1 MLFNKVTFQAN
12 QELVYDLVDAK
23 YLFLYS
29 CLIALGASIVL
40 MILMICC
47 AGLVFWL
54 IVLAAI
60 GLLIAFGVVMLMAE
74 YYPQKLNDG
83 VNAARVKYLSF
94 IKVNKT
100 WITLICVFCFLL
112 ALYLLFIICK
122 YGKVITK
129 VIPVIKKSFST
140 ALANSMLIFLSI
152 FTMML

>member
-29 CLIALGASIVL
+29 CLIALGTSIVL

-60 GLLIAFGVVMLMAE
+60 GLLITFGVVMLLAE
-74 YYPQKLNDG
+74 Y
-83 VNAARVKYLSF
+83 
-94 IKVNKT
+94 
-100 WITLICVFCFLL
+100 
-112 ALYLLFIICK
+112 
-122 YGKVITK
+122 
-129 VIPVIKKSFST
+129 
-140 ALANSMLIFLSI
+140 
-152 FTMML
+152 